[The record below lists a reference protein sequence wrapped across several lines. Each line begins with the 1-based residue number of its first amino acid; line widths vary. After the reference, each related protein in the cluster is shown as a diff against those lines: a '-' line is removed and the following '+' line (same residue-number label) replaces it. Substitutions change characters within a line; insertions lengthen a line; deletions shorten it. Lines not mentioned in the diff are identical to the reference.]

1 MFWKKGDWVSMNL
14 KKSVITSIRTSGD
27 FSTDGLVKHTSEM
40 NRRIEKN
47 IQKNE
52 KISVLK
58 PAACIYYFMIV

>member
-1 MFWKKGDWVSMNL
+1 MNL
-14 KKSVITSIRTSGD
+14 KKWVITSIRTSGD

-52 KISVLK
+52 KKIALGLK
-58 PAACIYYFMIV
+58 RTKGMQTK

>member
-52 KISVLK
+52 KKIALGLK
-58 PAACIYYFMIV
+58 RTKGMQTK

>member
-1 MFWKKGDWVSMNL
+1 MNL

-52 KISVLK
+52 KKIALGLK
-58 PAACIYYFMIV
+58 RTKGMQTK